1 MSTSLYMMATK
12 QIPNPSQDPNVP
24 TITVP
29 QYQETI
35 GGPYVA
41 FYFNGSASVLIS
53 CEENATL
60 DAAPD
65 VLAIDPTAL
74 DDDASSEDAVTIA
87 GFAGAQVQVTNGLG
101 QSKQSSGGQVQAPP
115 QSYRDALQQ
124 LNSGSP
130 IILAAVASAVTI

>member
-1 MSTSLYMMATK
+1 MSTRLYMMASK
-12 QIPNPSQDPNVP
+12 QIPSPLGIPSIP

-29 QYQETI
+29 QYVEAI

-53 CEENATL
+53 CEQNATL

-65 VLAIDPTAL
+65 VLAIDPTTL
-74 DDDASSEDAVTIA
+74 DDDASADAATIS
-87 GFAGAQVQVTNGLG
+87 GFAGVQVTTGPGN
-101 QSKQSSGGQVQAPP
+101 SKQSSGGQVGAPP

-124 LNSGSP
+124 LNDGSP
-130 IILAAVASAVTI
+130 ITLAAVASAVTI